1 MPLRET
7 LPMTASQLGLIV
19 EDAASEIYI
28 FSVTDF
34 AFLLVNRGAR
44 ENLGYTFEE
53 LRNLTPW
60 DLKPELSEA
69 QFREKVRPL
78 LESDSGD
85 LVFETVHQRKDGSL
99 YDVSVHL
106 QLLRQDDGRIFFAAI
121 RDITHENKLKQA
133 LVQRGEELEQALAS
147 REVLLQEVNHRVKNS
162 LQVVTALL
170 QLHAREV
177 KDDNLKAALLD
188 ARNRIAVV
196 ASIHQR
202 LYMNGEHSLVD
213 VAEFLEELVT
223 ATIRSL
229 SIQDK
234 ISTKLDLQHGISL
247 GIDRAVPLALV
258 VAELLTNSLKYA
270 FAEKEKG
277 TVGIDLNSDDSAITV
292 RIYDDGMGF
301 AQAEPVSSQAG
312 LGTKIIRAL
321 SKQIRATLS
330 EKSGQD
336 GTEVTLVMPLT

>member
-1 MPLRET
+1 M
-7 LPMTASQLGLIV
+7 
-19 EDAASEIYI
+19 
-28 FSVTDF
+28 
-34 AFLLVNRGAR
+34 
-44 ENLGYTFEE
+44 
-53 LRNLTPW
+53 
-60 DLKPELSEA
+60 
-69 QFREKVRPL
+69 
-78 LESDSGD
+78 
-85 LVFETVHQRKDGSL
+85 
-99 YDVSVHL
+99 
-106 QLLRQDDGRIFFAAI
+106 
-121 RDITHENKLKQA
+121 
-133 LVQRGEELEQALAS
+133 
-147 REVLLQEVNHRVKNS
+147 
-162 LQVVTALL
+162 
-170 QLHAREV
+170 

-277 TVGIDLNSDDSAITV
+277 TVGVDLDSDGSAITV
-292 RIYDDGMGF
+292 RIYDDGLGF
-301 AQAEPVSSQAG
+301 AQAKPSSGETG

-321 SKQIRATLS
+321 SKQIRAALS
-330 EKSGQD
+330 EKSDQN
-336 GTEVTLVMPLT
+336 GTEVTLVMPLK